1 MDWMQ
6 MIEHLGFPA
15 GALAALAWATWRAGV
30 FLGRD
35 IALPLAQRHVVFL
48 DRVEQ
53 CLMSNT
59 ASTKALQEALTA
71 LQESSARHEAA
82 HAGLCRFRTD
92 IGNAAS
98 VP

>member
-6 MIEHLGFPA
+6 TIEHLGFPA

-48 DRVEQ
+48 DKVEQ
-53 CLMSNT
+53 YLTANT
-59 ASTKALQEALTA
+59 ASTQALQQAMTA
-71 LQESSARHEAA
+71 IQESQVRHEAA
-82 HAGLCRFRTD
+82 HAGLRRFRGDQTTD
-92 IGNAAS
+92 
-98 VP
+98 

>member
-6 MIEHLGFPA
+6 TIEHLGFPA

-48 DRVEQ
+48 DKVEQ
-53 CLMSNT
+53 YLTANT
-59 ASTKALQEALTA
+59 ASTQALQEAVTA
-71 LQESSARHEAA
+71 IQESQTRHEAV
-82 HAGLCRFRTD
+82 HAGLCRFRTEH
-92 IGNAAS
+92 AADET
-98 VP
+98 